1 MVMRKQQRIL
11 LIFSNA
17 RLVAYLAMKYFGVP
31 VSPSRLR
38 IADWIGLEENF
49 DKRLET
55 WKENCLS
62 MAGRITLIDACLT
75 NSPIYHMSMYLLPK
89 TTIKKLDAKRRR
101 FF

>member
-1 MVMRKQQRIL
+1 
-11 LIFSNA
+11 
-17 RLVAYLAMKYFGVP
+17 MKYFGVP